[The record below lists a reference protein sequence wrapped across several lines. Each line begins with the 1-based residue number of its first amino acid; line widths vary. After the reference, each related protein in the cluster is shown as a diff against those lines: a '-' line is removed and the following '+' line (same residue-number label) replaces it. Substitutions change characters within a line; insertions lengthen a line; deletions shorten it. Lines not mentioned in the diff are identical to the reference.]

1 MPMTR
6 CSDRTP
12 NGPHGPRVS
21 RRSLHRSLAQ
31 GTIEPFPT
39 VWRHPMKDQRFN
51 YAGIG
56 GAVAG
61 VVGLLGIY
69 ADWWETDA
77 KSYYG
82 TADISG
88 QLALAMSIGLFAFG
102 VAYVVFSDLRIRR
115 AMGALMTLCAAV
127 LTLSCVWGLLR
138 ADNVAPGASTEA
150 GIWVSLL
157 GGVIGVA
164 VSMKNVKYAADADA
178 STAPTGDGQGSDAVS
193 QGAPSTG

>member
-1 MPMTR
+1 
-6 CSDRTP
+6 
-12 NGPHGPRVS
+12 
-21 RRSLHRSLAQ
+21 
-31 GTIEPFPT
+31 
-39 VWRHPMKDQRFN
+39 MKDQRFN

-69 ADWWETDA
+69 AGWWETDA

-102 VAYVVFSDLRIRR
+102 VAYVAFSDQRIRR

-127 LTLSCVWGLLR
+127 LTLSCVWGLVR
-138 ADNVAPGASTEA
+138 ADTIALGASTE
-150 GIWVSLL
+150 GGLWVSLL
-157 GGVIGVA
+157 GGAIGVA
-164 VSMKNVKYAADADA
+164 ASMLAVRYAADEDA
-178 STAPTGDGQGSDAVS
+178 STTPTADGRGSDAVS
-193 QGAPSTG
+193 QEAPSSG

>member
-1 MPMTR
+1 
-6 CSDRTP
+6 
-12 NGPHGPRVS
+12 
-21 RRSLHRSLAQ
+21 
-31 GTIEPFPT
+31 
-39 VWRHPMKDQRFN
+39 MKDQRFN

-69 ADWWETDA
+69 AGWWETDA

-102 VAYVVFSDLRIRR
+102 VAYVVFSDQRIRR

-150 GIWVSLL
+150 GLWVSLL

-164 VSMKNVKYAADADA
+164 ASMLAVKYAADEDA
-178 STAPTGDGQGSDAVS
+178 STSPNADGRGSDVVS
-193 QGAPSTG
+193 QEAPSTG